1 MDTLSPASLPDDV
14 DALKAIIA
22 SMQSEHTTEV
32 KSRYAE
38 LHALTLMVE
47 KLKHQLSVL
56 RRGKF
61 GASGEGLEQL
71 ELLIE
76 AVETEQAEI
85 SQRTD
90 LECSPDEKV
99 QPKRKPLP
107 DHLPRQDVI
116 HQTASDCD
124 HCGKPMRQLGED
136 VREQLEY
143 VPGPLSSIAT
153 CAQAIR
159 YAITRM
165 KRMRAYLDNGICE
178 LDNNTAE
185 RSVRGIAV
193 GRKNYMFAG
202 SDNGGERAAAI
213 YTLIESAKLNNI
225 NPQAWLTDV
234 LKRVADHPINK
245 IDDLLPWKF
254 EPVA

>member
-1 MDTLSPASLPDDV
+1 MDTLSPASLPDDA

-32 KSRYAE
+32 KSRDAE
-38 LHALTLMVE
+38 LYGVE
-47 KLKHQLSVL
+47 KDIRGSPSETRMAVRQERAKPIFESLLKWFETKLPQL
-56 RRGKF
+56 
-61 GASGEGLEQL
+61 
-71 ELLIE
+71 
-76 AVETEQAEI
+76 
-85 SQRTD
+85 
-90 LECSPDEKV
+90 
-99 QPKRKPLP
+99 
-107 DHLPRQDVI
+107 
-116 HQTASDCD
+116 
-124 HCGKPMRQLGED
+124 
-136 VREQLEY
+136 
-143 VPGPLSSIAT
+143 PGRSAL
-153 CAQAIR
+153 AQAIR

-202 SDNGGERAAAI
+202 SDSGGKRAAAI
-213 YTLIESAKLNNI
+213 YTLIETAKLNNI

-234 LKRVADHPINK
+234 LKRIADHPINK

>member
-1 MDTLSPASLPDDV
+1 
-14 DALKAIIA
+14 
-22 SMQSEHTTEV
+22 
-32 KSRYAE
+32 
-38 LHALTLMVE
+38 
-47 KLKHQLSVL
+47 
-56 RRGKF
+56 
-61 GASGEGLEQL
+61 
-71 ELLIE
+71 
-76 AVETEQAEI
+76 
-85 SQRTD
+85 
-90 LECSPDEKV
+90 
-99 QPKRKPLP
+99 
-107 DHLPRQDVI
+107 
-116 HQTASDCD
+116 
-124 HCGKPMRQLGED
+124 
-136 VREQLEY
+136 
-143 VPGPLSSIAT
+143 
-153 CAQAIR
+153 
-159 YAITRM
+159 M

-213 YTLIESAKLNNI
+213 YTLIETAKLNNI